1 MSQPILIKK
10 YGNRRLY
17 DTSDSRYITLDEL
30 ADKIQNGADV
40 RVVDVNSGS
49 DLTQVTLTQIIVE
62 GRGAAHMLP
71 VPLLTQLIRLGDDA
85 LAEFLGQYMSMTLE
99 FYLRSKQNA
108 AAMSPFNP
116 FANLPFATADAFA
129 RLWQNSPFSRSR
141 SSPAPQAMWDP
152 SSTSQP
158 AAPPPTAGPTAED
171 VAALRD
177 ELEELKRAIHSKGR
191 DPDTRTT
198 DPPPAG
204 NRARRGSKKGGKKSG
219 KKGGNQRG
227 RSPRTRDQDS

>member
-30 ADKIQNGADV
+30 ADKIQRGADV
-40 RVVDVNSGS
+40 RVIDVNSGA

-62 GRGAAHMLP
+62 GRGAAHLLP

-85 LAEFLGQYMSMTLE
+85 LAEFLGQYLSMTLD

-108 AAMSPFNP
+108 AAMAPFNP

-129 RLWQNSPFSRSR
+129 RLWQNSPFARGR
-141 SSPAPQAMWDP
+141 QAPDPSAMWDQAAAVP
-152 SSTSQP
+152 P
-158 AAPPPTAGPTAED
+158 PAPPAPAGPTAED

-177 ELEELKRAIHSKGR
+177 ELEALKRAVHSNRR
-191 DPDTRTT
+191 DPDL
-198 DPPPAG
+198 DAAADVSPARNQARRPG
-204 NRARRGSKKGGKKSG
+204 KRPGKKPAKPRSRRARDRG
-219 KKGGNQRG
+219 
-227 RSPRTRDQDS
+227 QDS

>member
-30 ADKIQNGADV
+30 AEKIQSGSDV
-40 RVVDVNSGS
+40 RVVDVNSGT
-49 DLTQVTLTQIIVE
+49 DLTQVTLTQIIIE

-108 AAMSPFNP
+108 AALAPYNP
-116 FANLPFATADAFA
+116 FATLPFSAADAFA
-129 RLWQNSPFSRSR
+129 RLWNSSPFARGRQPES
-141 SSPAPQAMWDP
+141 PQAVWQTP
-152 SSTSQP
+152 T
-158 AAPPPTAGPTAED
+158 PPTPQTPSVQPGPGAANAPTAED
-171 VAALRD
+171 VAALRS
-177 ELEELKRAIHSKGR
+177 ELEELKRAVQSNQNG
-191 DPDTRTT
+191 
-198 DPPPAG
+198 AS
-204 NRARRGSKKGGKKSG
+204 NRRGGRKTGGKSQSKKTGSA
-219 KKGGNQRG
+219 RG
-227 RSPRTRDQDS
+227 RRSRKRGQED